1 MPTDW
6 VWGLCGGLMIGL
18 AASIYLLVSGRIM
31 GASGIIGGLVDRSVR
46 GSAAIER
53 MFFLAGLILVPLT
66 ILPFTT
72 NDGTHLTGN
81 WAVILIAGALVGLG
95 TRLALGCTSGHG
107 VCGLSRLSPRGIAA
121 SALYVGAGIVT
132 VGVLRHVAGF
142 I

>member
-1 MPTDW
+1 MPADW
-6 VWGLCGGLMIGL
+6 VWGLCGGLMIGG

-31 GASGIIGGLVDRSVR
+31 GASGIIGGLVDRSAR
-46 GSAAIER
+46 GSAALER

-66 ILPFTT
+66 ILPFTA

-81 WAVILIAGALVGLG
+81 WPMILSAGALVGLG

-121 SALYVGAGIVT
+121 TAIYLAAGVVT
-132 VGVLRHVAGF
+132 VAVLRQIAGAP
-142 I
+142 